1 MKEVYDLYDKCT
13 KWLNGDDTCTPN
25 EIIEEAVDVL
35 ADIPELDVVWE
46 KCMNSNGDQCE
57 AEEIVEELS
66 NCLDEYFDEYI
77 G

>member
-1 MKEVYDLYDKCT
+1 MKEVYDLYDKCV
-13 KWLNGDDTCTPN
+13 KWLDGDDTYTPK

-35 ADIPELDVVWE
+35 ADIPELDIIWE

-57 AEEIVEELS
+57 DEEIVEELS
-66 NCLDEYFDEYI
+66 DCLDEYL